1 MIFSLV
7 PSLGYLGKCCSEIH
21 VHDFVKMCVIF
32 SLGYIYLGM
41 KLLSHMKLF
50 NFLKNA
56 NLLSKDAVPFYN
68 PPAIFESSNFSTP
81 SPVLDLFD

>member
-1 MIFSLV
+1 MKIKV
-7 PSLGYLGKCCSEIH
+7 RMNKTRKKRYKICKATYYTKPGIK
-21 VHDFVKMCVIF
+21 K
-32 SLGYIYLGM
+32 
-41 KLLSHMKLF
+41 KLLGHMKLF

>member
-7 PSLGYLGKCCSEIH
+7 PSLGYLGKRCSEIH

-56 NLLSKDAVPFYN
+56 NKYISCRTVDGSRNLE
-68 PPAIFESSNFSTP
+68 II
-81 SPVLDLFD
+81 